1 MVSWNPHVKV
11 TFLFVSLDIRNCKH
25 TAQNFKQQFFV
36 EFFMKKIVKNPTL
49 WVKNQK
55 IYVEYN
61 FFQMWLKE
69 NQNNTNTFPHNLEK
83 WISIQTKKYRILI
96 KNSTNVCTNLRR
108 KYVFSLENMYI
119 PTPLYPK
126 IFQLQIKLW
135 WGAHF
140 IIKLI
145 DCRDHQFFKIV
156 L

>member
-1 MVSWNPHVKV
+1 MTGKNLEWNFKDQIMVSWNPHVKV

-49 WVKNQK
+49 WVKNQN

-119 PTPLYPK
+119 HTYSTLP
-126 IFQLQIKLW
+126 
-135 WGAHF
+135 
-140 IIKLI
+140 
-145 DCRDHQFFKIV
+145 
-156 L
+156 